1 MTASEVK
8 SILGN
13 NREMIINFFYDN
25 VKEDNFYNL
34 SWFMTRVLNE
44 SIASWIKRKNIAE
57 KEIMSVMN
65 KVMKSYPQIAKGYI
79 SNYEK
84 AVNYFGKE
92 KANQILNAK

>member
-1 MTASEVK
+1 
-8 SILGN
+8 
-13 NREMIINFFYDN
+13 
-25 VKEDNFYNL
+25 
-34 SWFMTRVLNE
+34 MTRVLNE
-44 SIASWIKRKNIAE
+44 SVASWSRRKNIAE

-92 KANQILNAK
+92 KADQILNAK

>member
-34 SWFMTRVLNE
+34 GWFMTRVLNE
-44 SIASWIKRKNIAE
+44 SIASWIRRKNIAE

-92 KANQILNAK
+92 KADQILNAK

>member
-1 MTASEVK
+1 
-8 SILGN
+8 
-13 NREMIINFFYDN
+13 
-25 VKEDNFYNL
+25 
-34 SWFMTRVLNE
+34 MTRVLNE

>member
-34 SWFMTRVLNE
+34 GWFMTRVLNE
-44 SIASWIKRKNIAE
+44 SIASWIKRKI
-57 KEIMSVMN
+57 
-65 KVMKSYPQIAKGYI
+65 
-79 SNYEK
+79 
-84 AVNYFGKE
+84 
-92 KANQILNAK
+92 

>member
-25 VKEDNFYNL
+25 VKEDNFYYL
-34 SWFMTRVLNE
+34 GWFMTRVLNE